1 MIFEPLG
8 QIGDAMRR
16 SFVGP
21 GINNF
26 NLALLKD
33 TKIKD
38 TKIKDT
44 KELQFRA
51 EAFNVFNHAQFDNP
65 SGNFNNPGQNGF
77 GHVTAARD
85 PRIMQMALKL
95 LF

>member
-1 MIFEPLG
+1 MILEPLG
-8 QIGDAMRR
+8 QIGDVMRR

-21 GINNF
+21 AMNNF

-33 TKIKD
+33 TKIKN
-38 TKIKDT
+38 T

-51 EAFNVFNHAQFDNP
+51 EAFNVFNRAQFDNP

-77 GHVTAARD
+77 G
-85 PRIMQMALKL
+85 
-95 LF
+95 

>member
-1 MIFEPLG
+1 MILEPLG
-8 QIGDAMRR
+8 QIGDVMRR

-21 GINNF
+21 AMNNF

-33 TKIKD
+33 TKINN
-38 TKIKDT
+38 T

-51 EAFNVFNHAQFDNP
+51 EAFNVFNRAQFDNP

-77 GHVTAARD
+77 G
-85 PRIMQMALKL
+85 
-95 LF
+95 

>member
-1 MIFEPLG
+1 VYFGIFKRRRVSLVILEPLG
-8 QIGDAMRR
+8 QIGDVMRR

-21 GINNF
+21 AMNNF

-33 TKIKD
+33 TKIKN
-38 TKIKDT
+38 T

-51 EAFNVFNHAQFDNP
+51 EAFNVFNRAQFDNP

-77 GHVTAARD
+77 G
-85 PRIMQMALKL
+85 
-95 LF
+95 

>member
-1 MIFEPLG
+1 MILEPLG
-8 QIGDAMRR
+8 QIGYVMRR

-21 GINNF
+21 AMNNF

-33 TKIKD
+33 TKIKN
-38 TKIKDT
+38 T

-51 EAFNVFNHAQFDNP
+51 EAFNVFNRAQFDNP

-77 GHVTAARD
+77 G
-85 PRIMQMALKL
+85 
-95 LF
+95 